1 MGQRRTS
8 RQWITI
14 ATLTASAGLASPAA
28 AQERIDPADRAQ
40 FTESARQPAAAS
52 QPAAQADAEIGLIDD
67 LDGGVEL
74 TAFAE
79 GVDLNVF
86 VEYVRDL
93 LGLNLRIQSPISGTI
108 QLQTAR
114 SLQEDELLPLLQ
126 NVLDQSGYAISY
138 DEATD
143 FYIVDASGTVDSRIG
158 GVLPTTK
165 LIRTPGIRPQSLQ
178 PFIDQVKGDGG
189 AVAYLEELGA
199 ILVTASPIRIGKIE
213 EAIALAVSALDDR
226 EWKRFELRYVSASS
240 ALERLGELLGGQSQS
255 GANRA
260 NVNRQNQG
268 NAAAATAGLAGGGDS
283 FDSVGGR
290 LRITAD
296 GNALLFRGVEA
307 EFEEVEQLLALID
320 RPTTLAP
327 QTYFAGSAAQQ
338 IAQVA
343 SSRGLGEVSEFGS
356 VSNARLS
363 QRQIGD
369 PAGGNPFQ
377 SQAGAGGGSAMIVDA
392 ERGLIIYYATPEQHQ
407 EMAKLV
413 DELEADLER
422 IVIEEYK
429 LEHIGAE
436 EAAEII
442 TQLTGQQDEDRR
454 DNLLPGGGVAQGND
468 GRIIQLGGSGEG
480 ELSLAGVE
488 DVTVVADTE
497 NNQLLVSAPAGK
509 QADFK
514 RLIDKLDQRRPQ
526 VWVEV
531 QIVSVSDS
539 DSFELAFD
547 TQLINQGGSGG
558 AFATGNGVIS
568 AADIVTPATVATG
581 GSVTAG
587 VILSEYVPVA
597 LRAAANAS
605 GARVV
610 SRPKLLVDDNQEASI
625 NNVEQQ
631 PTTTTQVGGGG
642 QPNVTSFQGFE
653 DAGTQLTITPRI
665 SAGGYLQLDYSIV
678 LSSFIGEGTNGI
690 PSPRLETELS
700 SGGVTVPSD
709 STVVVGGI
717 TNTNVSNGES
727 GVPLLKDI
735 PWIGNLF
742 KSQSRSR
749 NNTTLYVFI
758 TPRIMRDKD
767 FMDLELL
774 TLGPQSEVEI
784 ETDIPDIEPAII
796 SVTRSAATLGL
807 GPIEDRRGIAPTPSV
822 PDPGPDTGPEN
833 EPAAQE
839 PAPDTDPGVVRRRDP
854 NGGDG
859 ND

>member
-1 MGQRRTS
+1 MGERRTSNTS
-8 RQWITI
+8 RQWAAVAAPMAVMI
-14 ATLTASAGLASPAA
+14 ASAGLAIPAA
-28 AQERIDPADRAQ
+28 AQQIEPADRAQ
-40 FTESARQPAAAS
+40 FRQADRQANQPAADPEAEVGLVDG
-52 QPAAQADAEIGLIDD
+52 DAP
-67 LDGGVEL
+67 VEL
-74 TAFAE
+74 TAFAG

-93 LGLNLRIQSPISGTI
+93 LGLNLRIQSPLSGNI

-114 SLQEDELLPLLQ
+114 TLEEEELLPLLQ
-126 NVLDQSGYAISY
+126 NVLDQSGYAISF

-143 FYIVDASGTVDSRIG
+143 FYIIDASGTVDSRIG
-158 GVLPTTK
+158 GSLPTTK
-165 LIRTPGIRPQSLQ
+165 LIRTPGIRPQALQ

-199 ILVTASPIRIGKIE
+199 ILVTASPVRIGKIE
-213 EAIALAVSALDDR
+213 EAIALAIGARGDR
-226 EWKRFELRYVSASS
+226 EWKRFELSYVSASS
-240 ALERLGELLGGQSQS
+240 ALERLAELLGGQSQT

-260 NVNRQNQG
+260 NANRQNQG
-268 NAAAATAGLAGGGDS
+268 NPNAAAAGLAGGGDL

-356 VSNARLS
+356 ISNAQLS

-377 SQAGAGGGSAMIVDA
+377 AQTGAGGGSAMIVDS
-392 ERGLIIYYATPEQHQ
+392 ERGLIIYYATPEQHR

-436 EAAEII
+436 EAADII
-442 TQLTGQQDEDRR
+442 TQLTGQQDEGRQ
-454 DNLLPGGGVAQGND
+454 DNLLPGGAAAQGND
-468 GRIIQLGGSGEG
+468 GRVVQLAGGEG

-558 AFATGNGVIS
+558 AFATGNGVID
-568 AADIVTPATVATG
+568 APDIVTPATVATG
-581 GSVTAG
+581 GSITAG

-727 GVPLLKDI
+727 GIPLLKDI
-735 PWIGNLF
+735 PWLGSLF

-758 TPRIMRDKD
+758 TPRIMRDAE
-767 FMDLELL
+767 FMDLQLL

-784 ETDIPDIEPAII
+784 ETDIPSIEPAII

-807 GPIEDRRGIAPTPSV
+807 GPIEDRRGIAPTPSAPV
-822 PDPGPDTGPEN
+822 NTDTSPEP
-833 EPAAQE
+833 EPAAQDT
-839 PAPDTDPGVVRRRDP
+839 PADSEPGVVRRRDP